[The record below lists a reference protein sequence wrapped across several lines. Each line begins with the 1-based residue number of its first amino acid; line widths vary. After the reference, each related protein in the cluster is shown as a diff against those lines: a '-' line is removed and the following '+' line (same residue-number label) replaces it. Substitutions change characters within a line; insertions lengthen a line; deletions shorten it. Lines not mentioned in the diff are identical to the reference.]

1 MSKLSRV
8 PLHCRLF
15 LKGIAMP
22 TLTDKPS
29 PQQQSPRDKA
39 KDDARQKNCADERL
53 DPDQGYGRGPQPK
66 K

>member
-1 MSKLSRV
+1 
-8 PLHCRLF
+8 
-15 LKGIAMP
+15 MP